1 MYIKNKKKEMLMNAF
16 DFINRKYGKNSLQL
30 ASEGIQKMWLMK
42 KNKCSSNFTTDLQ
55 DLLVVQS

>member
-1 MYIKNKKKEMLMNAF
+1 MNAF